1 MRKGK
6 MSVGALIWR
15 GHMGVYGPSTAAIT
29 TRSRA
34 VSVAV
39 VTLVYAMTYP
49 EVLGR
54 LEQVERMYRR
64 Y

>member
-1 MRKGK
+1 ME
-6 MSVGALIWR
+6 MYV
-15 GHMGVYGPSTAAIT
+15 PSTAAIT

-54 LEQVERMYRR
+54 LEKVERMYRR